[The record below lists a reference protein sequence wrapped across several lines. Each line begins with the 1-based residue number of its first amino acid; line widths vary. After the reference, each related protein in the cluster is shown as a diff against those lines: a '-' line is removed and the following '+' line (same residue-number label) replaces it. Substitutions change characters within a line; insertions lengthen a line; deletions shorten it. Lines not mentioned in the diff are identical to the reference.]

1 MTRTPPTNAVTRRGF
16 AAGAGAAG
24 LLAAT
29 APLDQDRCFFHGRLL
44 VNFDGRDWAAP
55 W

>member
-1 MTRTPPTNAVTRRGF
+1 MTRTPPTNAVTRRSF

-29 APLDQDRCFFHGRLL
+29 ALGRR
-44 VNFDGRDWAAP
+44 FRR
-55 W
+55 